1 MLFLIIMEK
10 SKLISDDD
18 LPLEE
23 TLTLHN
29 VVILF
34 RSVFNKNQN
43 QYYYKTFLEIYSN
56 ELAKQQ

>member
-1 MLFLIIMEK
+1 MEK

-43 QYYYKTFLEIYSN
+43 QYYYKTLLEKYSN